1 MTEMPP
7 GTFTDQ
13 AFDPDDPT
21 APERLERIGTN
32 GAKKNRRGAD
42 GEKTTRAD
50 NVGSTAAGLDDE
62 AHVKLDE
69 WDASADV
76 EPPPPR
82 GWLLGNTFCRKFMSS
97 LYGDGAVGKTAVRYA
112 QYLALATGRP
122 LTGEHVFQRCRVL
135 IISLE
140 DGADELRRRILAARI
155 HHRIELEELRD
166 WLFLSAPGPEVGKLM
181 TVDQKGRGVRG
192 QLAEVI
198 ERAVVARQ
206 IDFVGLDPF
215 VKTHSVDENHNSLI
229 DDVVQILTDL
239 EIKYDIA
246 VDVPHHT
253 SKGQPEPGKAGRGRG
268 ASSMTNAMRLVYTLA
283 QMTPDEAEAFNI
295 EESARREYVRY
306 DSAKVNTTRHLGA
319 AKWFHLV
326 GIRLGNETA
335 MYPHGDEVQTVE
347 TWTPPSPWRNL
358 TNHTLNQILTEIDAG
373 LPDGNR
379 YTDAAKA
386 EKREAWKVVVAYAP
400 DRTEDQAREIIRT
413 WIKNGVLEVRR
424 YENPVTRKEV
434 NGLWLNP
441 SRRPS

>member
-198 ERAVVARQ
+198 ERASGGALRCVPMRGDWTAQQVSDLLHNFVQNVVHRADQ
-206 IDFVGLDPF
+206 
-215 VKTHSVDENHNSLI
+215 DEL
-229 DDVVQILTDL
+229 
-239 EIKYDIA
+239 
-246 VDVPHHT
+246 
-253 SKGQPEPGKAGRGRG
+253 
-268 ASSMTNAMRLVYTLA
+268 
-283 QMTPDEAEAFNI
+283 
-295 EESARREYVRY
+295 
-306 DSAKVNTTRHLGA
+306 
-319 AKWFHLV
+319 
-326 GIRLGNETA
+326 
-335 MYPHGDEVQTVE
+335 
-347 TWTPPSPWRNL
+347 
-358 TNHTLNQILTEIDAG
+358 
-373 LPDGNR
+373 
-379 YTDAAKA
+379 
-386 EKREAWKVVVAYAP
+386 
-400 DRTEDQAREIIRT
+400 
-413 WIKNGVLEVRR
+413 VLEFCFDEEARVRI
-424 YENPVTRKEV
+424 
-434 NGLWLNP
+434 P
-441 SRRPS
+441 SSACGPK